1 MTGNSNGSGSLLV
14 APTNIAAE
22 WSVLGHMLHRPQ
34 VIGEVIGLP
43 LEWSDFSQADTRLLF
58 GAAVERSLAGQG
70 VDPLV
75 IADQHRDELGR
86 LWSADPAHVASLL
99 SRRAR
104 AAMVSDNVLDHAT
117 IVKQLSTSR
126 KLLDACYHALTAIS
140 DGQLTPQEI
149 GDLLSTEALQ
159 ATAGSTRRSELLT
172 WMDTGR
178 EYVKQLQRV
187 MTARQ
192 QGFEIGVYTG
202 LPFIDK
208 HIAGIG
214 PGELCF
220 IAGEPGSGK
229 TAIAWAAALG
239 FAGRQ
244 LKRPATKRV
253 HTLMLSMEMNLYGST
268 QRMVQNLTEIDGVRL
283 REGAISR
290 DEYMR
295 ILRAWKDREGL
306 PLVWNFA
313 ANFRL
318 SQMRALIVEAIRRYN
333 TGFIVIDHF
342 RMIDTDRRYDNP
354 NQEDEARVRFI
365 KENIAKDLN
374 VAVLCLAHT
383 VKVGR
388 QPSGETARPRL
399 SDLRGSQ
406 MISAFADQIGFMWS
420 PYKYMTERQRDEG
433 FVKETDV
440 KLEWSKNRFGQAATA
455 ELTFHAETMKM
466 LPR

>member
-1 MTGNSNGSGSLLV
+1 VTGNSNGSGSLLV

-333 TGFIVIDHF
+333 TGFI
-342 RMIDTDRRYDNP
+342 
-354 NQEDEARVRFI
+354 E
-365 KENIAKDLN
+365 ENIAKDLN